1 MLRSTLASP
10 VLRVNYAG
18 YEQQEVATKGATPM
32 AIQLNKLPNYE
43 RQRKQQKKAAEK
55 AYRKP

>member
-1 MLRSTLASP
+1 
-10 VLRVNYAG
+10 
-18 YEQQEVATKGATPM
+18 M